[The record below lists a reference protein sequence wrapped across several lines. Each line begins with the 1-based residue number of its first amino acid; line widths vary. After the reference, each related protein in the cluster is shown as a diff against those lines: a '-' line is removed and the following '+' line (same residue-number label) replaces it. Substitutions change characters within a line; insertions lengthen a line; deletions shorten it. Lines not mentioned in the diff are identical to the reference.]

1 MFNEKKIRVEITKYS
16 TSIAGINL
24 LTNFGSGEKYVF
36 DGMKVNCRIQKVP
49 ATCGYTAS
57 IDIYGVNQQELSS
70 ITNIAWI
77 QGKIVPMSV
86 RIYADD
92 GKGYIT
98 VFEGGV
104 MEAVPN
110 YKNVPDVSIHI
121 ESSMMVYPNQEK
133 VPPISL
139 EQGTIISDACR
150 KLCSVYGYGCV
161 VSPEVNLMFWKGG
174 TKKITQRSFGEC
186 VRELC
191 RITGLEY
198 AMKNNSVVFYE
209 KGIGT
214 RTTYTFGPNDYVGY
228 PTFEQFGI
236 SIQLDDVT
244 SSINC
249 GDVFKISGSVVP
261 NADGYWV
268 VNKIEYKL
276 ETWKKNG
283 AWNMIVHGTRTVL
296 NG

>member
-1 MFNEKKIRVEITKYS
+1 MFSEKKVRVEITKYT
-16 TSIAGINL
+16 TSVEGGSL
-24 LTNFGSGEKYVF
+24 LTNFSSGETYVF
-36 DGMKVNCRIQKVP
+36 DGMKVSCQIQKVP
-49 ATCGYTAS
+49 ATCGYVAS
-57 IDIYGVNQQELSS
+57 IDIYGVSQQELSS

-86 RIYADD
+86 RVYADD
-92 GKGYIT
+92 GNGYVT

-104 MEAVPN
+104 MEAIPN

-121 ESSMMVYPNQEK
+121 ESSMMVYPNQKK
-133 VPPISL
+133 VPPISFV
-139 EQGTIISDACR
+139 QGTIISDICK
-150 KLCSVYGYGCV
+150 KLCSSCGYGCI
-161 VSPEVNLMFWKGG
+161 VSPELNLMYWKGG
-174 TKKITQRSFGEC
+174 PKSLTQRSFGEC

-191 RITGLEY
+191 RIAGLEY

-209 KGIGT
+209 EGVGT
-214 RTTYTFGPNDYVGY
+214 RTTYTFGPKDYVGY

-236 SIQLDDVT
+236 SIKLDNVT

-268 VNKIEYKL
+268 TNKIEYKL

-283 AWNMIVHGTRTVL
+283 AWDMILHGTRTAL